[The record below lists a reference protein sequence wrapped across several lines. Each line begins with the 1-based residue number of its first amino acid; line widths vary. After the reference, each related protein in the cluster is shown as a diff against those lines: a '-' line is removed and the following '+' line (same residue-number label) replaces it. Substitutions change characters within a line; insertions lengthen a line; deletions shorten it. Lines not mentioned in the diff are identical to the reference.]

1 MTHTTP
7 TEAREVADRLEV
19 KKLDVSTW
27 VAVTALRSLATQLEA
42 VTAERD
48 LIASNYKRLKALVDN
63 GTVPE
68 GLLSAGIEQEGE
80 IRRLTADCEKLA
92 NQSFAARAEAK
103 ALVDHANAERDKCGS
118 GAGCLHKD
126 ALIDSLTAER
136 DAYKAEL
143 KNWDAPCNDTATFQ
157 LWAQSRARAA
167 ITKEK
172 S

>member
-7 TEAREVADRLEV
+7 TEAREVADRLEA

-27 VAVTALRSLATQLEA
+27 VAVTALRSLADQLEA

-80 IRRLTADCEKLA
+80 IRRITADCEKFA
-92 NQSFAARAEAK
+92 NQTFAAKAEAK
-103 ALVDHANAERDKCGS
+103 TLVDHANAERD
-118 GAGCLHKD
+118 
-126 ALIDSLTAER
+126 ALR
-136 DAYKAEL
+136 DAAEAL
-143 KNWDAPCNDTATFQ
+143 LSNEEHAVSGGMRSYQVGSFTHE
-157 LWAQSRARAA
+157 LWEDLRRAA
-167 ITKEK
+167 IAKEK
-172 S
+172 T